1 MAGRALPGLPA
12 PRTSAM
18 GVRFE
23 PQDMDQIRPE
33 PSGIMQPVYVTI
45 RR

>member
-1 MAGRALPGLPA
+1 MAGRALPDYRVLNQ
-12 PRTSAM
+12 RY

-23 PQDMDQIRPE
+23 PQDMDQIRSE
-33 PSGIMQPVYVTI
+33 PSGILQPVYVTI